1 MIHLQVLY
9 GEGIENYV
17 RDAPSDVAIKN
28 EGPNSVKGVALPVLG
43 IVAFYDH
50 HWSDKFSSTIGFSQV
65 KITNTNAQSP
75 NAFKL
80 GDYALAD
87 IIYMP
92 VKDVFMEVE
101 FQYLQRKNFSDGWT
115 VNDPRIQFAF
125 RYNFSKKI
133 YHEANA
139 TP

>member
-1 MIHLQVLY
+1 
-9 GEGIENYV
+9 
-17 RDAPSDVAIKN
+17 
-28 EGPNSVKGVALPVLG
+28 
-43 IVAFYDH
+43 
-50 HWSDKFSSTIGFSQV
+50 
-65 KITNTNAQSP
+65 
-75 NAFKL
+75 L